1 MTFRVC
7 WARDHTARCTARR
20 SERLERHG
28 CGCAVKCLRAR
39 YSSESRRWNQEVE
52 IMRSLDHPNI
62 VKLVESFQDRRN
74 MHLVVELCTGGQLLS
89 GVVTKGELFSE
100 QKMAAVLQQILRGT
114 LYLHSCWIAHRDL
127 KPENLLLSSD
137 AATKDTAVKIID
149 FGLARRFA
157 AGEVLKTMVGSPVYV
172 APEVLNGKG
181 YDSQCDIWSIGG
193 TAFVLACG
201 HVPFT
206 GKTEKSVLDK
216 VARGIPCF
224 LPAHWRRVPA
234 HAKAF
239 VQTLLTKSPER
250 RPTAAL
256 ALADEWLTAAAG
268 PGARGLPRGFVENL
282 RRFKSEDTFS
292 KAVRHV
298 VAGVLDDPDVRALR
312 SAFVALDL
320 DGNGL
325 LSPRELKEGLRRSGL
340 SISEQELLE
349 ILEGM
354 DVNGNGAIEYTEFLA
369 AAVDT
374 SKCRGEGMCQYAF
387 DVFDWDGDGQ
397 ISLQDL
403 WVPGPRGGLE
413 AEAGGAGGPG
423 PRRGGPD
430 PGLAGLR
437 PRGGPRRVRLL
448 RHRPGR
454 GRPGGECQHGP
465 LTLARCCL
473 QCEELLR
480 PPGARESGLVRSCSA
495 LSEGPAAD
503 GAHLPILLRGGDE
516 PQAEPEHTDPKGC
529 DGEAGQPGR
538 RTGSRPWRLESSS
551 SMRGSIVVA
560 SPRDESAPA
569 SARPCAPARGCS
581 CPQPRRSCLSAS
593 RRPWARR
600 QARGLSESPAGA
612 GAEPPRQDEEA
623 PEEAAPHAQRHRGV
637 GHRHR
642 RGRRPR
648 EAAPLSATE

>member
-1 MTFRVC
+1 MGACVC
-7 WARDHTARCTARR
+7 IGQSRFVEQEPPEAVQEHDRR
-20 SERLERHG
+20 GGGASKSNVNIKHLSIDKFYDLQGLLGKGSYGTVHRATQRATG
-28 CGCAVKCLRAR
+28 KVCAVKCLRAR

-325 LSPRELKEGLRRSGL
+325 LSPRELQEGLRRSGL

-354 DVNGNGAIEYTEFLA
+354 DVNGNGAVEYTEFLA
-369 AAVDT
+369 AAVDR
-374 SKCRGEGMCQYAF
+374 SKYQGEGLCRYAF
-387 DVFDWDGDGQ
+387 EVLDWDGDGQ
-397 ISLQDL
+397 ISPQDM
-403 WVPGPRGGLE
+403 
-413 AEAGGAGGPG
+413 
-423 PRRGGPD
+423 RR
-430 PGLAGLR
+430 A
-437 PRGGPRRVRLL
+437 L
-448 RHRPGR
+448 RHRSLSGALGAEFQATTESLPGD
-454 GRPGGECQHGP
+454 GD
-465 LTLARCCL
+465 
-473 QCEELLR
+473 
-480 PPGARESGLVRSCSA
+480 CS
-495 LSEGPAAD
+495 
-503 GAHLPILLRGGDE
+503 
-516 PQAEPEHTDPKGC
+516 
-529 DGEAGQPGR
+529 R
-538 RTGSRPWRLESSS
+538 RS
-551 SMRGSIVVA
+551 SMS
-560 SPRDESAPA
+560 
-569 SARPCAPARGCS
+569 
-581 CPQPRRSCLSAS
+581 LS
-593 RRPWARR
+593 
-600 QARGLSESPAGA
+600 
-612 GAEPPRQDEEA
+612 DF
-623 PEEAAPHAQRHRGV
+623 
-637 GHRHR
+637 
-642 RGRRPR
+642 
-648 EAAPLSATE
+648 TEIMCR

>member
-1 MTFRVC
+1 MGSCYSMTAQQTMVFEPVLS
-7 WARDHTARCTARR
+7 RDLSADRMPSIGKEPSIRR
-20 SERLERHG
+20 RHFIIDRTGMISDTYALEEDKLGEGSYGSVSRATHKATDMVRAIKTIPKERLRSTDR
-28 CGCAVKCLRAR
+28 VKR
-39 YSSESRRWNQEVE
+39 E
-52 IMRSLDHPNI
+52 IAIMKLIDHPGIIKLHETFADDDNI
-62 VKLVESFQDRRN
+62 YLC
-74 MHLVVELCTGGQLLS
+74 MELCTGG
-89 GVVTKGELFSE
+89 ELFGRIVQEGRFSE
-100 QKMAAVLQQILRGT
+100 SAAAGVMQQVLRSICYMHKTGI
-114 LYLHSCWIAHRDL
+114 CHRDL
-127 KPENLLLSSD
+127 KPENFLLQ
-137 AATKDTAVKIID
+137 TKDPINQNVVKIID
-149 FGLARRFA
+149 FGLSSQFEI
-157 AGEVLKTMVGSPVYV
+157 GTPMKTRAGSPVYV

-325 LSPRELKEGLRRSGL
+325 LSPRELQEGLRRSGL

-403 WVPGPRGGLE
+403 RN
-413 AEAGGAGGPG
+413 
-423 PRRGGPD
+423 
-430 PGLAGLR
+430 
-437 PRGGPRRVRLL
+437 
-448 RHRPGR
+448 
-454 GRPGGECQHGP
+454 
-465 LTLARCCL
+465 
-473 QCEELLR
+473 
-480 PPGARESGLVRSCSA
+480 
-495 LSEGPAAD
+495 
-503 GAHLPILLRGGDE
+503 
-516 PQAEPEHTDPKGC
+516 
-529 DGEAGQPGR
+529 
-538 RTGSRPWRLESSS
+538 
-551 SMRGSIVVA
+551 VV
-560 SPRDESAPA
+560 
-569 SARPCAPARGCS
+569 
-581 CPQPRRSCLSAS
+581 
-593 RRPWARR
+593 
-600 QARGLSESPAGA
+600 
-612 GAEPPRQDEEA
+612 
-623 PEEAAPHAQRHRGV
+623 
-637 GHRHR
+637 RHR
-642 RGRRPR
+642 R
-648 EAAPLSATE
+648 LSDEVGAECQAIVQSLPNVTGSNLCLKDFKAILDL